1 MTRYFTADLH
11 LGHRNIISYCGRP
24 FRDVDDMNAGL
35 VDRWND
41 TVDPGDEVIVL
52 GDVAMGR
59 LRDSLALVARL
70 HGRKVL
76 VAGNHDRCWAGH
88 RRGVK
93 AATARYRAAGF
104 DEIWQGVVSLDLDGT
119 PVRACHFPY
128 HGDSHDHDRYVG
140 HRPVD
145 TGHWLLHGH
154 VHHTWQTHERMVNV
168 GVDVWDYAP
177 VAEDVVAS
185 LVRDGSARA
194 PATGSAVPG
203 A

>member
-1 MTRYFTADLH
+1 MERYFTADLH
-11 LGHRNIISYCGRP
+11 LGHRNIISYCDRP

-35 VDRWND
+35 VARWND
-41 TVDPGDEVIVL
+41 TVRPGDEVIVL

-59 LRDSLALVARL
+59 IDASLALVAGL

-88 RRGVK
+88 RRGVD

-104 DEIWQGVVSLDLDGT
+104 DEIWQGTVQLDLAGT
-119 PVRACHFPY
+119 PVLAGHFPY
-128 HGDSHDHDRYVG
+128 YGDSHDHDRYIG

-145 TGHWLLHGH
+145 TGDWLLHGH
-154 VHHTWQTHERMVNV
+154 VHDRWKVHERMVNV

-177 VAEDVVAS
+177 VAEAVLAT
-185 LVRDGSARA
+185 LVHEDRTST
-194 PATGSAVPG
+194 PA
-203 A
+203 

>member
-1 MTRYFTADLH
+1 MERYFTADLH
-11 LGHRNIISYCGRP
+11 LGHRNIITYCDRP

-35 VDRWND
+35 VERWND
-41 TVDPGDEVIVL
+41 TVRPGDEVIVL

-59 LRDSLALVARL
+59 IDASLALVAGL

-88 RRGVK
+88 RRGVD

-104 DEIWQGVVSLDLDGT
+104 DEIWQGTVRLDLAGT
-119 PVRACHFPY
+119 PVLAGHFPY
-128 HGDSHDHDRYVG
+128 HGDSHDHDRYIG

-145 TGHWLLHGH
+145 TGDWLLHGH
-154 VHHTWQTHERMVNV
+154 VHDRWKVHERMVNV

-177 VAEDVVAS
+177 VAEAVLAT
-185 LVRDGSARA
+185 LVHEDRTS
-194 PATGSAVPG
+194 TPG
-203 A
+203 